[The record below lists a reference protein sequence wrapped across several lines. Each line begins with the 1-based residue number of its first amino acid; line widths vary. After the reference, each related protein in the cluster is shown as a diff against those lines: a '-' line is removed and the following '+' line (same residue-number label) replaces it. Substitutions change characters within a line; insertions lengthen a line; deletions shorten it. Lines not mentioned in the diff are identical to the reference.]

1 MTTRRLPEAS
11 ERLWLIAVPPAIWAA
26 HFLLCYATAA
36 VWCAKYT
43 RDGTIGPLHEVVSAF
58 TVVALIGIGVI
69 GYQGW
74 RRHTYGK
81 GASAPHDDD
90 TPEDR
95 HRFLG
100 LATFM
105 LAALSAV
112 ATAYVGVSAFF
123 FETCR

>member
-1 MTTRRLPEAS
+1 MHVTHEDRQS
-11 ERLWLIAVPPAIWAA
+11 IWLLTFGPAIWAA
-26 HFLLCYATAA
+26 HFLMTYVTAA

-43 RDGTIGPLHEVVSAF
+43 TDGTTGPLHELVTAF
-58 TVVALIGIGVI
+58 TVIALIGIGVI
-69 GYQGW
+69 GYAGW
-74 RRHTYGK
+74 RRHTYGE

-112 ATAYVGVSAFF
+112 ATAYVGGSAFF

>member
-1 MTTRRLPEAS
+1 MHVTHEDRQS
-11 ERLWLIAVPPAIWAA
+11 IWLLTFGPAIWAA
-26 HFLLCYATAA
+26 HFLMTYGTAA

-43 RDGTIGPLHEVVSAF
+43 TDGTIGPLHEVVSAF

-74 RRHTYGK
+74 RRHTYGE